1 MNMYKN
7 DRSSLKTIRTEDK
20 PFKCSVCDF
29 STAKKASL
37 TVHQRIH
44 TGEKP
49 FKCTVYGM
57 QWISFK
63 ECSYDTHG
71 YTHGRKAV

>member
-29 STAKKASL
+29 STAKKAIKSDSSPKDSHGRK
-37 TVHQRIH
+37 TIQMYCVW
-44 TGEKP
+44 
-49 FKCTVYGM
+49 

-63 ECSYDTHG
+63 ECSYDTRG